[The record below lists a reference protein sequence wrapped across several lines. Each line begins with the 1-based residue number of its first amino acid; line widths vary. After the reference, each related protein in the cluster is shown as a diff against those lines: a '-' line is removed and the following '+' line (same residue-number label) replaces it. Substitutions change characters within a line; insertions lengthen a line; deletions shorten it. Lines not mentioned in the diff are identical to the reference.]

1 MNAKAFENMH
11 KLWLIINPASTIWA
25 IVIFLIFLGLL
36 IHMVTLSSDLN
47 WHDDQIPVGYMLQGE
62 TLPVNMEMKAKLQ

>member
-1 MNAKAFENMH
+1 
-11 KLWLIINPASTIWA
+11 
-25 IVIFLIFLGLL
+25 
-36 IHMVTLSSDLN
+36 MVTLSSDLN